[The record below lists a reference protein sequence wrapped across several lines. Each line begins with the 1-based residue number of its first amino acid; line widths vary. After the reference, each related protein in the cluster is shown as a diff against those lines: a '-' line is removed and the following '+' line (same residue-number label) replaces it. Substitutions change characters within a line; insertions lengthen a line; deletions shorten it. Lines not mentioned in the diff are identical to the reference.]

1 MVHIHSKEYMSS
13 INSMTSI
20 TFPMR
25 EKKPQQKGNYLL
37 DEITPNTLKLK
48 MKENNYELSDRLK
61 NDPSWESF
69 VWNGVMLT
77 SPLMALRGAES
88 IKYLPDGQKTKDPE
102 KFKIAKGL
110 YDNEP
115 IFIADVV
122 NEVNLYLGSLGK
134 KTITDQS
141 VLSNLKKAA
150 KYLHTA
156 YNLVLR
162 PDSSNMTVTLLDAK
176 ATNDEIAKWYDQMN
190 TRLEKIIDLA
200 NHAKNSDFKD
210 LPILPKAKQKFL
222 KVNEAFESA
231 VGANDE

>member
-1 MVHIHSKEYMSS
+1 MSS
-13 INSMTSI
+13 INPMTSI

-162 PDSSNMTVTLLDAK
+162 PDSLNMTVTLLSAA
-176 ATNDEIAKWYDQMN
+176 ATDKEIAKWYNQMES
-190 TRLEKIIDLA
+190 RLEKIITLA
-200 NHAKNSDFKD
+200 QHAKNSDFEQ
-210 LPILPKAKQKFL
+210 LPSLPLAKQKFL
-222 KVNEAFESA
+222 KLADVISPEVGNENE
-231 VGANDE
+231 

>member
-1 MVHIHSKEYMSS
+1 MSL
-13 INSMTSI
+13 IYSMTSI

-25 EKKPQQKGNYLL
+25 EKKPQQIGKYLL

-48 MKENNYELSDRLK
+48 MKENNYELSDRLR

-69 VWNGVMLT
+69 VWNGVLLT

-88 IKYLPDGQKTKDPE
+88 IKYLSNWEKPKDPE

-110 YDNEP
+110 YDNQP

-134 KTITDQS
+134 KPITDQS

-162 PDSSNMTVTLLDAK
+162 PDSSNMTVRLLNAK
-176 ATNDEIAKWYDQMN
+176 ATNDEIKKWYDQMN

-222 KVNEAFESA
+222 QVNEAFKS
-231 VGANDE
+231 VTGNDNE